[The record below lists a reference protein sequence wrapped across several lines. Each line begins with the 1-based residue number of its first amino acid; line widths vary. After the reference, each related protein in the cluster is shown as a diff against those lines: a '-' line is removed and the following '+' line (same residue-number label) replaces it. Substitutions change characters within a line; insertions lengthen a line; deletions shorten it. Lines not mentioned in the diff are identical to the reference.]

1 MDLAKLYETQI
12 SFTEWF
18 EKIGHASANEM
29 RKEDNDK
36 RERLSV
42 LHKVLGLP
50 FDKPYQFLATQIL
63 ETSLVFKK
71 FLKEHGDELCALRL
85 IPLDNQLPKLR
96 IRGRK
101 IRDTL
106 SWFNEQKI
114 DPAKYRVDFVP
125 HIEVSEWSTIF
136 VVNQKGIFGEIIKGG
151 HHQLTQGFYDQD
163 KPLRFSY
170 NFTDWQLSSKNEEAV
185 RHLKEVI
192 RYLHVG
198 ELSVQQKL
206 KEALKST
213 LAQGYLE
220 GYFET
225 ATSKEFGIWFIDYNR
240 ILGKMFQD
248 FAVKRVDL
256 GNNDNEISGSS
267 AYAGKIQG
275 KVRIIPS
282 GNLSNIVFNDDEIL
296 VCEMT
301 TPEFIPL
308 MQKAAAIITDK
319 GGILSHAAIISRELK
334 IPCITGTEKATSI
347 FKDGDLVE
355 VDADRGIVR
364 KL

>member
-1 MDLAKLYETQI
+1 LDLAKLYETQI

-206 KEALKST
+206 KEVGCYRLQDSVFVTPQPCGEILK
-213 LAQGYLE
+213 LIQQGFFLQ
-220 GYFET
+220 
-225 ATSKEFGIWFIDYNR
+225 KH
-240 ILGKMFQD
+240 
-248 FAVKRVDL
+248 
-256 GNNDNEISGSS
+256 
-267 AYAGKIQG
+267 
-275 KVRIIPS
+275 VRGMVVTQI
-282 GNLSNIVFNDDEIL
+282 DDEEAVL
-296 VCEMT
+296 
-301 TPEFIPL
+301 
-308 MQKAAAIITDK
+308 
-319 GGILSHAAIISRELK
+319 RY
-334 IPCITGTEKATSI
+334 
-347 FKDGDLVE
+347 FKLE
-355 VDADRGIVR
+355 R
-364 KL
+364 